1 MIKLMTINDIPRVKD
16 IFSLS
21 FDKSQR
27 LMEYYKG
34 FEEYIDFSI
43 KQGYAFVICND
54 VNEIIGFING
64 YEIPDMMYG
73 KTLYIEN
80 LAVIPCEQR
89 KGYGKAL
96 MNQIE
101 KTAKSKGIREISL
114 RTLCYMESYAIYLH
128 LGFID
133 QRSDSRYLVKKIT

>member
-80 LAVIPCEQR
+80 IAVIPCEQR

-114 RTLCYMESYAIYLH
+114 RTLM
-128 LGFID
+128 LG
-133 QRSDSRYLVKKIT
+133 SAKKTL

>member
-80 LAVIPCEQR
+80 IAVIPCEQC

-101 KTAKSKGIREISL
+101 KTAKSKGIREIS
-114 RTLCYMESYAIYLH
+114 ESE
-128 LGFID
+128 
-133 QRSDSRYLVKKIT
+133 